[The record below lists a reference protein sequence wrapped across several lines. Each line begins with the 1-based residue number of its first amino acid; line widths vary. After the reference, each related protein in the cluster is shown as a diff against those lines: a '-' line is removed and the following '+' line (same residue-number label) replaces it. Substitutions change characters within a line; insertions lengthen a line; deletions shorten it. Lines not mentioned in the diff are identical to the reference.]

1 MNKPPRYLVTDRF
14 DFGMLASLTADLKLT
29 EMSLDD
35 VCQLIEEAERE
46 QQLGLHGGWG
56 DAVKDPAAVTLT
68 LNGSILLVACP
79 VASAQGVVLKWAR
92 VEVVERPLG
101 REL

>member
-14 DFGMLASLTADLKLT
+14 DFGMLASLTADLRLT
-29 EMSLDD
+29 EISLDD

-56 DAVKDPAAVTLT
+56 NAVRDTAAVTRA

-79 VASAQGVVLKWAR
+79 VASDRGIELKWAR

>member
-1 MNKPPRYLVTDRF
+1 MNKPPRYLLTDRF
-14 DFGMLASLTADLKLT
+14 DLGMLASLTADLKLT

-46 QQLGLHGGWG
+46 QQLGLHGGWS

-68 LNGSILLVACP
+68 LNGAILLVACR
-79 VASAQGVVLKWAR
+79 VASARGIELKWAR
-92 VEVVERPLG
+92 VEVVERPQG
-101 REL
+101 RDL